1 MKRNYFVKLRPFL
14 LVALFSFILIIPQWL
29 SRGII
34 LGTDSVFHYNR
45 FYEAAMQIKHWNFS
59 YFLSIYGFQQSG
71 RIVNAVYGL
80 FFAYF
85 QGLLVLLGHTWFG
98 YQLVSRFVLGLI
110 AGSSMYALLKS
121 AKIKEEISLPIA
133 LLYLTTFSI
142 QYWTLRQGFSSWGAA
157 VMPFC
162 FIPAIR
168 FTFYKEI
175 HTFQLAFAVSLI
187 FQIHLLSTFFL
198 VIMYVPF
205 FAYGFFRSKKKVKI
219 IAQGLFAVFLT
230 LLLTANVWVALVFLK
245 LDNKLLDP
253 FINDLMN
260 NSAINTGS
268 TYWITT
274 PYPLVLFLIGQV
286 IFVVVRWRSMA
297 NWKRILHAVYLLFI
311 LLSTSVIPWN
321 YLVKHGVKIAQ
332 LIQFPFRFF
341 IPATI
346 LLLLIGGIILNHF
359 VKWRRI
365 ISWGLLACLLFGG
378 LQTCLSTS
386 KRISQAESEQYV
398 YESTR
403 HVHLVGTYNQ
413 QRASLF
419 DDHLD
424 NLLGKIRKST
434 PDYIPVYSSTKGYN
448 AYDYYAE
455 KVIFKS
461 GFTKTVNDDGS
472 LTMTWVS
479 RNSQTELPV
488 TVYKKTRLVLN
499 GKVLTSKD
507 YKLSA
512 FGIPTVKDRKGVNK
526 LTVSFTVPTYFTL
539 ALWLTIISW
548 LGLAVYWLYHK
559 ASKRS
564 FQVLL
569 SD

>member
-1 MKRNYFVKLRPFL
+1 MKRNYRLRLRPYL

-29 SRGII
+29 SRGVI

-71 RIVNAVYGL
+71 RIVNAVYGP

-85 QGLLVLLGHTWFG
+85 QGLLVLFGHTWFG

-121 AKIKEEISLPIA
+121 AKIKDEISLPIA

-142 QYWTLRQGFSSWGAA
+142 QYWTLRQGFSSWGAV

-175 HTFQLAFAVSLI
+175 HPFQLAFAVSLI
-187 FQIHLLSTFFL
+187 FQIHLLSTLFL
-198 VIMYVPF
+198 LIMYIPF
-205 FAYGFFRSKKKVKI
+205 FAYGFFQSKRKLKVI
-219 IAQGLFAVFLT
+219 FQGLLSVFLT
-230 LLLTANVWVALVFLK
+230 LLLTANVWVALIFLK
-245 LDNKLLDP
+245 MDNKLLDP

-274 PYPLVLFLIGQV
+274 PYPLVLFLVGQV
-286 IFVVVRWRSMA
+286 IYVLLRWRSMA

-311 LLSTSVIPWN
+311 LLSTSMIPWN
-321 YLVKHGVKIAQ
+321 WLVNHGVKIAQ

-346 LLLLIGGIILNHF
+346 LLLLIGGMILNHF
-359 VKWRRI
+359 VKWRRYS
-365 ISWGLLACLLFGG
+365 SWALIACLIIGG
-378 LQTCLSTS
+378 LQTCLSVNQQ
-386 KRISQAESEQYV
+386 ISHDKNEFYV
-398 YESTR
+398 FKPSR
-403 HVHLVGTYNQ
+403 HVHLVGTYRQ

-419 DDHLD
+419 DDRLD
-424 NLLGKIRKST
+424 NLLTKVRKST
-434 PDYIPVYSSTKGYN
+434 PDYLPVYSSTKGYN

-461 GFTKTVNDDGS
+461 GFTKTVKDNGS
-472 LTMTWVS
+472 LAITWAS
-479 RNSQTELPV
+479 KGGQTELPV
-488 TVYKKTRLVLN
+488 TVYKRTRLVLN
-499 GKVLTSKD
+499 GKALTAKD

-512 FGIPTVKDRKGVNK
+512 FGIPTVKDREGLNR
-526 LTVSFTVPTYFTL
+526 LTVSFTVPAYFTL
-539 ALWLTIISW
+539 ALWLTIVSW
-548 LGLAVYWLYHK
+548 LGLLV
-559 ASKRS
+559 
-564 FQVLL
+564 F
-569 SD
+569 

>member
-1 MKRNYFVKLRPFL
+1 MKRDYRLRLRPYL

-29 SRGII
+29 SRGVI

-71 RIVNAVYGL
+71 RIVNAVYGP

-85 QGLLVLLGHTWFG
+85 QGLLVLFGHTWFG

-121 AKIKEEISLPIA
+121 AKIKDEISLPIA

-175 HTFQLAFAVSLI
+175 HPFQLAFAVSLI
-187 FQIHLLSTFFL
+187 FQIHLLSTLFL
-198 VIMYVPF
+198 LIMYIPF
-205 FAYGFFRSKKKVKI
+205 FAYGFFQSKRKLKVI
-219 IAQGLFAVFLT
+219 FQGLLSVFLT
-230 LLLTANVWVALVFLK
+230 LLLTANVWVALIFLK
-245 LDNKLLDP
+245 MDNKLLDP

-274 PYPLVLFLIGQV
+274 PYPLVLFLVGQV
-286 IFVVVRWRSMA
+286 IYVLLRWRLMA

-311 LLSTSVIPWN
+311 LLSTSMIPWN
-321 YLVKHGVKIAQ
+321 WLVNHGVKIAQ

-346 LLLLIGGIILNHF
+346 LLLLIGGMILNHF
-359 VKWRRI
+359 VKWRRYS
-365 ISWGLLACLLFGG
+365 SWVLIACLIIGG
-378 LQTCLSTS
+378 LQTYLSVNQQ
-386 KRISQAESEQYV
+386 ISHDKNEFYV
-398 YESTR
+398 FKPSR
-403 HVHLVGTYNQ
+403 HVHLVGTYRQ

-419 DDHLD
+419 DDRLD
-424 NLLGKIRKST
+424 NLLTKVRKST
-434 PDYIPVYSSTKGYN
+434 PDYLPVYSSTKGYN

-461 GFTKTVNDDGS
+461 GFTKTVKDNGS
-472 LTMTWVS
+472 LAITWAS
-479 RNSQTELPV
+479 KGGQTELPV
-488 TVYKKTRLVLN
+488 TVYKRTRLVLN
-499 GKVLTSKD
+499 GKALTAKD

-512 FGIPTVKDRKGVNK
+512 FGIPTVKDREGLNR
-526 LTVSFTVPTYFTL
+526 LTVSFTVPAYFTL
-539 ALWLTIISW
+539 ALWLTIVSW
-548 LGLAVYWLYHK
+548 LGLLVFWLYHK
-559 ASKRS
+559 AKRGG

-569 SD
+569 SE

>member
-1 MKRNYFVKLRPFL
+1 MKRDYRLRLRPYL
-14 LVALFSFILIIPQWL
+14 LLALFSFILIIPQWL
-29 SRGII
+29 SRGVI

-71 RIVNAVYGL
+71 RIVNAVYGP

-85 QGLLVLLGHTWFG
+85 QGLLVLFGHTWFG

-110 AGSSMYALLKS
+110 ARSSMYALLKS
-121 AKIKEEISLPIA
+121 AKIKDEISLPIA

-175 HTFQLAFAVSLI
+175 HPFQLAFAVSLI
-187 FQIHLLSTFFL
+187 FQIHLLSTLFL
-198 VIMYVPF
+198 LIMYIPF
-205 FAYGFFRSKKKVKI
+205 FAYGFFQSKRKLKVI
-219 IAQGLFAVFLT
+219 FQGLLSVFLT
-230 LLLTANVWVALVFLK
+230 LLLTANVWVALIFLK
-245 LDNKLLDP
+245 MDNKLLDP

-274 PYPLVLFLIGQV
+274 PYPLVLFLVGQV
-286 IFVVVRWRSMA
+286 VYVLLRWRSMA

-311 LLSTSVIPWN
+311 LLSTSMIPWN
-321 YLVKHGVKIAQ
+321 WLVNHGVKIAQ

-346 LLLLIGGIILNHF
+346 LLLLIGGMILNHF
-359 VKWRRI
+359 VKWRRYS
-365 ISWGLLACLLFGG
+365 SWALIACLIIGG
-378 LQTCLSTS
+378 LQTCLSVNQQ
-386 KRISQAESEQYV
+386 ISHDKNEFYV
-398 YESTR
+398 FKPSR
-403 HVHLVGTYNQ
+403 HVHLVGTYRQ

-419 DDHLD
+419 DDRLD
-424 NLLGKIRKST
+424 NLLTKVRKST
-434 PDYIPVYSSTKGYN
+434 PDYLPVYSSTKGYN

-461 GFTKTVNDDGS
+461 GFTKTVKDNGS
-472 LTMTWVS
+472 LAITWAS
-479 RNSQTELPV
+479 KGGQTELPV
-488 TVYKKTRLVLN
+488 TVYKRTRLVLN
-499 GKVLTSKD
+499 GKALTAKD

-512 FGIPTVKDRKGVNK
+512 FGIPTVKDREGLNR
-526 LTVSFTVPTYFTL
+526 LTVSFTVPAYFTL
-539 ALWLTIISW
+539 ALWLTIVSW
-548 LGLAVYWLYHK
+548 LGLLAFWLYHK
-559 ASKRS
+559 AKRGG

-569 SD
+569 SE

>member
-1 MKRNYFVKLRPFL
+1 
-14 LVALFSFILIIPQWL
+14 
-29 SRGII
+29 
-34 LGTDSVFHYNR
+34 
-45 FYEAAMQIKHWNFS
+45 MQIKHWNFS

-71 RIVNAVYGL
+71 RIVNAVYGP

-85 QGLLVLLGHTWFG
+85 QGLLVLFGHTWFG

-121 AKIKEEISLPIA
+121 AKIKDEISLPIA

-142 QYWTLRQGFSSWGAA
+142 QYWTLRQGFSSWGAV

-175 HTFQLAFAVSLI
+175 HPFQLAFAVSLI
-187 FQIHLLSTFFL
+187 FQIHLLSTLFL
-198 VIMYVPF
+198 LIMYIPF
-205 FAYGFFRSKKKVKI
+205 FAYGFFQSKRKLKVI
-219 IAQGLFAVFLT
+219 FQGLLSVFLT
-230 LLLTANVWVALVFLK
+230 LLLTANVWVALIFLK
-245 LDNKLLDP
+245 MDNKLLDP

-274 PYPLVLFLIGQV
+274 PYPLVLFLVGQV
-286 IFVVVRWRSMA
+286 IYVLLRWRSMA

-311 LLSTSVIPWN
+311 LLSTSMIPWN
-321 YLVKHGVKIAQ
+321 WLVNHGVKIAQ

-346 LLLLIGGIILNHF
+346 LLLLIGGMILNHF
-359 VKWRRI
+359 VKWRRYS
-365 ISWGLLACLLFGG
+365 SWALIACLIIGG
-378 LQTCLSTS
+378 LQTCLSVNQQ
-386 KRISQAESEQYV
+386 ISHDKNEFYV
-398 YESTR
+398 FKPSR
-403 HVHLVGTYNQ
+403 HVHLVGTYRQ

-419 DDHLD
+419 DDRLD
-424 NLLGKIRKST
+424 NLLTKVRKST
-434 PDYIPVYSSTKGYN
+434 PDYLPVYSSTKGYN

-461 GFTKTVNDDGS
+461 GFTKTVKDNGS
-472 LTMTWVS
+472 LAITWAS
-479 RNSQTELPV
+479 KGGQTELPV
-488 TVYKKTRLVLN
+488 TVYKRTRLVLN
-499 GKVLTSKD
+499 GKALTAKD

-512 FGIPTVKDRKGVNK
+512 FGIPTVKDREGLNR
-526 LTVSFTVPTYFTL
+526 LTVSFTVPAYFTL
-539 ALWLTIISW
+539 ALWLTIVSW
-548 LGLAVYWLYHK
+548 LGLLV
-559 ASKRS
+559 
-564 FQVLL
+564 F
-569 SD
+569 